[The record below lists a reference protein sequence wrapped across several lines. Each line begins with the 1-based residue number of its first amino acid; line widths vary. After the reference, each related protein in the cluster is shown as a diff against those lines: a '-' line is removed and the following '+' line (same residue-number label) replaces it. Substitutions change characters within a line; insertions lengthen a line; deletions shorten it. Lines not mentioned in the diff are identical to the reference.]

1 MITTIIEKKLNKVE
15 SLTYLRE
22 EIIPAIEYYIEGTDF
37 KVFPDVYNHYNSG
50 NKEHESSTYYIEI
63 YLRNYNFTTELYIKY
78 FPEEIKEGKVELK
91 IGKSPND
98 CNMTKEIEYNPGSIV
113 RLIHNLLFK
122 EGENESL

>member
-37 KVFPDVYNHYNSG
+37 KVFPDVYNHHNSG
-50 NKEHESSTYYIEI
+50 DKIHESSTYYIEI

-78 FPEEIKEGKVELK
+78 FPEEIKDNKVELK

-98 CNMTKEIEYNPGSIV
+98 CNKIEEIEYNPDSIV
-113 RLIHNLLFK
+113 RLIHNYLFK
-122 EGENESL
+122 ENGNESL

>member
-37 KVFPDVYNHYNSG
+37 RVFPNVYDYYKGSD
-50 NKEHESSTYYIEI
+50 KVDEYSTYYIEI
-63 YLRNYNFTTELYIKY
+63 YLRNYHFTTELYIKY

-98 CNMTKEIEYNPGSIV
+98 CNMTKEIEYNPGSMI
-113 RLIHNLLFK
+113 RLVHNLLFK
-122 EGENESL
+122 ENGNELL